1 MIFKK
6 SVMIESN
13 LNIQQFWMVSDHLK
27 ELLDI
32 KTLNINR
39 VQNKFEPE
47 QKNISIHLQEAEI

>member
-1 MIFKK
+1 
-6 SVMIESN
+6 MIESN

-39 VQNKFEPE
+39 VQNEFEPE

>member
-39 VQNKFEPE
+39 VQNEFDPE

>member
-32 KTLNINR
+32 KTLKINR
-39 VQNKFEPE
+39 VQNEFEPE

>member
-39 VQNKFEPE
+39 VQNEFEPE